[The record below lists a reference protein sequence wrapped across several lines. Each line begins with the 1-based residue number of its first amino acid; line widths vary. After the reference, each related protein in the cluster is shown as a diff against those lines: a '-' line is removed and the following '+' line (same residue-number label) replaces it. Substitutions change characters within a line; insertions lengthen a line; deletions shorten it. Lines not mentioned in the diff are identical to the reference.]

1 MTIKIMLLI
10 TEAEQ
15 NAIVNAL
22 AFTQLMHDGDAYLD
36 TIVSFPDLVEQAL
49 LAFKEDG
56 AANVDRL
63 LTKIATL
70 K

>member
-1 MTIKIMLLI
+1 MTCNIHMII

-22 AFTQLMHDGDAYLD
+22 AFTQLMHDSDLHSDA
-36 TIVSFPDLVEQAL
+36 DLLEQAS

>member
-1 MTIKIMLLI
+1 MTFNIHMII

-22 AFTQLMHDGDAYLD
+22 AFTQLMHDDDAHLD
-36 TIVSFPDLVEQAL
+36 TNVSYPDLLEQAS